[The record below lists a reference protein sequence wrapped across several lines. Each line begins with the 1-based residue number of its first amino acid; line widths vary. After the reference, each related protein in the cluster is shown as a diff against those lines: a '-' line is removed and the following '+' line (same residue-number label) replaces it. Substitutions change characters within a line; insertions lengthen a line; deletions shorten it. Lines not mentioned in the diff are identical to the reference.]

1 MNLRDLEY
9 VVAVAEEGHFGHA
22 SERCHV
28 SQPSLSGQIKK
39 LEDQLGV
46 QLFERTN
53 RRVAVTPIGTEVV
66 AKAKRMLLIA
76 DEIRDAAAGYADPL
90 SGQLRLGTIPTI
102 GPYLLPS
109 ILRPLKAAL
118 PKVKLTLSEDV
129 TQSLERRVC
138 SGDIDVAVTATEIVE
153 GGLGEILLYD
163 EPFRVAL
170 PEGHSLDTGKDI
182 DVTTIDTRELL
193 LLKDGHCLSDQV
205 ARLCGLARDAN
216 TEGLDTQAASL
227 ETIVGLVAA
236 GAGITFL
243 PSSALNDDGTSRRGI
258 SMHKATNKAASR
270 RVRLIYRETYPK
282 RPLLDAVAAV
292 IAEHLPQGVV
302 TLKNERLK

>member
-1 MNLRDLEY
+1 MNLRDLAY

-28 SQPSLSGQIKK
+28 SQPALSGQIKK
-39 LEDQLGV
+39 LEDFLGV

-53 RRVAVTPIGTEVV
+53 RRVAVTPIGAEVV
-66 AKAKRMLLIA
+66 VKAKQVLLIA
-76 DEIRDAAAGYADPL
+76 DEIKDAAAAYADPL
-90 SGQLRLGTIPTI
+90 AGTLRFGTIPTI

-118 PKVKLTLSEDV
+118 PKMQLSLSEDF
-129 TQSLERRVC
+129 THELERKLCR
-138 SGDIDVAVTATEIVE
+138 GEIDIAITATEIRE
-153 GGLGEILLYD
+153 TGLAEIPLYE

-170 PEGHSLDTGKDI
+170 PEGHPLDTGKDI
-182 DVTTIDTRELL
+182 DVTTLDTAELL

-205 ARLCGLARDAN
+205 AQLCGLARNNAVL
-216 TEGLDTQAASL
+216 GLDTQASSM

-243 PSSALNDDGTSRRGI
+243 PASMIGDSGTPRPGI
-258 SMHKATNKAASR
+258 AIRKATNEAARR
-270 RVRLIYRETYPK
+270 RVRLIFRETFPK
-282 RPLLDAVAAV
+282 RALLDAMSAV
-292 IAEHLPQGVV
+292 IAEHLPAGV
-302 TLKNERLK
+302 TGI

>member
-28 SQPSLSGQIKK
+28 SQPALSGQIKK
-39 LEDQLGV
+39 LEEQLGV

-53 RRVAVTPIGTEVV
+53 RRVSVTPIGADVV
-66 AKAKRMLLIA
+66 AKAKRLLLIA
-76 DEIRDAAAGYADPL
+76 EEIEDAAAVYADPL
-90 SGQLRLGTIPTI
+90 AGQLRLGMIPTI

-118 PKVKLTLSEDV
+118 PKVKLTLCEDV
-129 TQSLERRVC
+129 TQSLERRLC
-138 SGDIDVAVTATEIVE
+138 SGDIDAAITATEIAE
-153 GGLGEILLYD
+153 TGLQEIVLYD

-170 PEGHSLDTGKDI
+170 PEGHALDTGKDI
-182 DVTTIDTRELL
+182 DIRKINGSELL

-205 ARLCGLARDAN
+205 AHLCGLTRKAN
-216 TEGLDTQAASL
+216 ADGLDTQASSL

-243 PSSALNDDGTSRRGI
+243 PSSALHEDGTSRSGI
-258 SMHKATNKAASR
+258 SMRKASNKAAQR
-270 RVRLIYRETYPK
+270 RVRLIFRETYPK
-282 RPLLDAVAAV
+282 RQLLNEVAAV
-292 IAEHLPQGVV
+292 IGRHLPTGVAV
-302 TLKNERLK
+302 VRS

>member
-9 VVAVAEEGHFGHA
+9 VVAVAEEGHFGRA

-28 SQPSLSGQIKK
+28 SQPALSGQIKK

-53 RRVAVTPIGTEVV
+53 RRVSVTPIGEDVV
-66 AKAKRMLLIA
+66 RKAKWIILMA
-76 DEIRDAAAGYADPL
+76 EEIEDAAAVYADPL
-90 SGQLRLGTIPTI
+90 AGQLRLGMIPTI

-118 PKVKLTLSEDV
+118 PKVKLTLCEDV
-129 TQSLERRVC
+129 TQSLERRLC
-138 SGDIDVAVTATEIVE
+138 SGDIDAAITATDIAENGLQEIM
-153 GGLGEILLYD
+153 LYD

-170 PEGHSLDTGKDI
+170 PDGHALDRGKDI
-182 DVTTIDTRELL
+182 DIRKIDASELL

-205 ARLCGLARDAN
+205 AHLCGLTRKAN
-216 TEGLDTQAASL
+216 AEGLDTQASSL

-243 PSSALNDDGTSRRGI
+243 PSSALNDDGSSRRGI
-258 SMHKATNKAASR
+258 SMRKATNKAAER

-282 RPLLDAVAAV
+282 RQLLDEVATV
-292 IAEHLPQGVV
+292 IGKHLPYGCIPV
-302 TLKNERLK
+302 RS

>member
-9 VVAVAEEGHFGHA
+9 VVAVAEESHFGHA

-28 SQPSLSGQIKK
+28 SQPALSGQIKK
-39 LEDQLGV
+39 LEDFLGV

-53 RRVAVTPIGTEVV
+53 RRVAVTPIGAEVV
-66 AKAKRMLLIA
+66 VKAKQILLIA
-76 DEIRDAAAGYADPL
+76 DEIRDAAAAYADPL
-90 SGQLRLGTIPTI
+90 AGTLRFGTIPTI

-118 PKVKLTLSEDV
+118 PKMQLSLSEDF
-129 TQSLERRVC
+129 THELERKLCR
-138 SGDIDVAVTATEIVE
+138 GEIDIAITATEIRE
-153 GGLGEILLYD
+153 TGLAEIPLYE

-170 PEGHSLDTGKDI
+170 PEGHPLDNGKDI
-182 DVTTIDTRELL
+182 DVTTLDTAELL

-205 ARLCGLARDAN
+205 ARLCGLARNNAVL
-216 TEGLDTQAASL
+216 GLDTQASSM

-243 PSSALNDDGTSRRGI
+243 PASMIGNSGTPRPGI
-258 SMHKATNKAASR
+258 AIRKATNEAARR
-270 RVRLIYRETYPK
+270 RVRMIFRDTFPK
-282 RPLLDAVAAV
+282 RALLDAMSAV
-292 IAEHLPQGVV
+292 IAEHLPVGVMGI
-302 TLKNERLK
+302 

>member
-28 SQPSLSGQIKK
+28 SQPALSGQIKK
-39 LEDQLGV
+39 LEDQLRV

-53 RRVAVTPIGTEVV
+53 RRVAVTPIGAEVV
-66 AKAKRMLLIA
+66 EKARHMLMIA
-76 DEIRDAAAGYADPL
+76 DEIRDAAAAYADPL
-90 SGQLRLGTIPTI
+90 AGTLRFGTIPTI

-109 ILRPLKAAL
+109 ILRPIKEAL
-118 PKVKLTLSEDV
+118 PKMQLSLSEDF
-129 TQSLERRVC
+129 THELERRLC
-138 SGDIDVAVTATEIVE
+138 AGELDVAITATDVKETGLTEIP
-153 GGLGEILLYD
+153 LYD

-170 PEGHSLDTGKDI
+170 PDGHPFDTGKDI
-182 DVTTIDTRELL
+182 DVTTLDTAELL

-205 ARLCGLARDAN
+205 ARLCGLARKN
-216 TEGLDTQAASL
+216 TVSGLDTQASSL

-243 PSSALNDDGTSRRGI
+243 PASMIGATGTPRPGI
-258 SMHKATNKAASR
+258 TIRAATNKAASR
-270 RVRLIYRETYPK
+270 RVRMIFRETYPK
-282 RPLLDAVAAV
+282 RALLAAMSAV
-292 IAEHLPQGVV
+292 IAGHLPAGVKAV
-302 TLKNERLK
+302 